1 MSGPSSL
8 DGIGRVLRDLRIER
22 GLTQVELAQGAGVS
36 KSMLSLYEGE
46 KQRPQLDTLEKLLD
60 ALGVRLGELAARLE
74 SRPTEQTADSK
85 RRGPRRS
92 TPRAGE
98 VSSRPGAPEA
108 SGLEAEASG
117 LEAEAAAAATQVL
130 RGIGVLLRIAA
141 RGANRVAAAPPEAPT
156 RGPIG

>member
-1 MSGPSSL
+1 
-8 DGIGRVLRDLRIER
+8 
-22 GLTQVELAQGAGVS
+22 
-36 KSMLSLYEGE
+36 MLSLYEGE

-60 ALGVRLGELAARLE
+60 ALGVRLAELAARLE
-74 SRPTEQTADSK
+74 GRPTEQTTDSK

-92 TPRAGE
+92 T
-98 VSSRPGAPEA
+98 PGAPEA

-141 RGANRVAAAPPEAPT
+141 RGANRVAAAPPEVPT

>member
-1 MSGPSSL
+1 
-8 DGIGRVLRDLRIER
+8 VLRDLRIER
-22 GLTQVELAQGAGVS
+22 GLTQVELAERARVS

-74 SRPTEQTADSK
+74 GRPTGETTDSK

-92 TPRAGE
+92 TPDSKRRGPRR
-98 VSSRPGAPEA
+98 SMQGAPEA
-108 SGLEAEASG
+108 SGFEAEASG